1 MHVQYADVSK
11 AKQSSLS
18 LRYPCRCPETE
29 NGIKRRHA
37 RENHNLLSWNCNE
50 CRLSRCGHSWRFD
63 GGLLLKFCPGLNLIR
78 AVVMGASFFFF
89 GKKNQPLPV
98 FTSRLA
104 ASIRSRPVNKGSHL
118 FPLLPSFS
126 RARRAGFHLLLLYII
141 KAWRYEQDIQIKSKG
156 WHGKGFCVFFIE
168 RSMRCQ
174 VLQPTM
180 DF

>member
-37 RENHNLLSWNCNE
+37 RENYNLPSWNCNE

-89 GKKNQPLPV
+89 WEKKSAIACVHVSFGCLDPKPTSKQRKSSLSLAPV
-98 FTSRLA
+98 
-104 ASIRSRPVNKGSHL
+104 V
-118 FPLLPSFS
+118 FPCSSCRLPSTTTL
-126 RARRAGFHLLLLYII
+126 HN
-141 KAWRYEQDIQIKSKG
+141 Q
-156 WHGKGFCVFFIE
+156 
-168 RSMRCQ
+168 SMALR
-174 VLQPTM
+174 TGYSN
-180 DF
+180 